1 MASSLRIREL
11 CLFQL
16 TLVELGISP
25 CNPTELQGDHSRF
38 TEGVQGQTLK
48 FVSGS
53 SPRHILKFC
62 LLFDR
67 PTPNTYVE
75 HLGRDENFE
84 AHLLCICCKVKSRT
98 SPEGSV
104 ILLDQ
109 NYASVWNLVEIYSL
123 V

>member
-1 MASSLRIREL
+1 MILSSH
-11 CLFQL
+11 
-16 TLVELGISP
+16 T
-25 CNPTELQGDHSRF
+25 N
-38 TEGVQGQTLK
+38 

-53 SPRHILKFC
+53 SPRYILKVC

-67 PTPNTYVE
+67 PTPNAYVE
-75 HLGRDENFE
+75 LLGRDENFE
-84 AHLLCICCKVKSRT
+84 AHLLCICSKVKSRT

-109 NYASVWNLVEIYSL
+109 NYASVWNLVEVYSF